1 MANVKTAISL
11 QQALFEQIDTLAK
24 EMQVSR
30 SRFFAL
36 AAEEFIQR
44 HQNQR
49 LLEAINDAY
58 DDLPDA
64 GEQSL
69 RNAMHHH
76 HRQLVEGQWQ

>member
-1 MANVKTAISL
+1 MANIKTAISL
-11 QQALFEQIDTLAK
+11 QRDLFEQIDTLAK
-24 EMQVSR
+24 EMQLSR

-36 AAEEFIQR
+36 AAEEFIKR

-64 GEQSL
+64 QERSL
-69 RNAMHHH
+69 HNAVRQHHK
-76 HRQLVEGQWQ
+76 QMVEGQW

>member
-1 MANVKTAISL
+1 MANIKTAISL
-11 QQALFEQIDTLAK
+11 QQTLFEQIDILAK

-36 AAEEFIQR
+36 AAEEFIRR

-64 GEQSL
+64 EEQSL
-69 RNAMHHH
+69 RNAMHQH
-76 HRQLVEGQWQ
+76 HRQLVEEQW

>member
-1 MANVKTAISL
+1 MAHIKTAISL
-11 QQALFEQIDTLAK
+11 QQTLFEQINTLAK

-49 LLEAINDAY
+49 LLEAINNAY

-64 GEQSL
+64 RERSL
-69 RNAMHHH
+69 RSAMRQHHK
-76 HRQLVEGQWQ
+76 QMVKGQW

>member
-1 MANVKTAISL
+1 MAHIKTAISL

-24 EMQVSR
+24 EMKVSR

-49 LLEAINDAY
+49 LLEAINNAY

-64 GEQSL
+64 REQSL
-69 RNAMHHH
+69 RTAMRQHHK
-76 HRQLVEGQWQ
+76 QMVEGQW